1 MELKKFTQKK
11 KKKKKIKK
19 KKKSNN
25 LLFKQGLA
33 LHKLQNLLVQVP
45 IEVCIFKQKKKK
57 KKSTISHIKDP
68 SILKPYYSPTNP
80 RSLKT
85 LAFHVSSS
93 SFV

>member
-1 MELKKFTQKK
+1 MELKKFTP

-45 IEVCIFKQKKKK
+45 IEVCILKKRK
-57 KKSTISHIKDP
+57 
-68 SILKPYYSPTNP
+68 
-80 RSLKT
+80 
-85 LAFHVSSS
+85 
-93 SFV
+93 

>member
-1 MELKKFTQKK
+1 MELKKFTQ
-11 KKKKKIKK
+11 KKIKK

-57 KKSTISHIKDP
+57 STISPIKDP

-85 LAFHVSSS
+85 LALHVSSS